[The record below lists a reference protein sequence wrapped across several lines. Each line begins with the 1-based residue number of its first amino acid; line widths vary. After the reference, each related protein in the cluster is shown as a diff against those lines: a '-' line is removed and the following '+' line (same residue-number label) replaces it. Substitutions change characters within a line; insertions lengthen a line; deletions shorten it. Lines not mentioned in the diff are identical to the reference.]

1 MSDTQVLMGI
11 VFLGLAGWFV
21 LAAIRP
27 KSAIRLV
34 IEGSTLVDS
43 YGISSRAR
51 SQIETFVK
59 QDLDYTGKLRVTGN
73 SDSKGRV
80 HLKFRGRIDSGTQ
93 QQIRNFLLT
102 IL

>member
-1 MSDTQVLMGI
+1 MSDSQVLIGI
-11 VFLGLAGWFV
+11 VFLGIAGWFV
-21 LAAIRP
+21 LSAIRP
-27 KSAIRLV
+27 KSAIRLI
-34 IEGSTLVDS
+34 IEGSNLVDS
-43 YGISSRAR
+43 HGISSRAR

-59 QDLDYTGKLRVTGN
+59 QDLDYTGRLKVTGN
-73 SDSKGRV
+73 PDSRGHV